1 MSLPAELL
9 RTMARAVGLLVAVA
23 VAGVAVVSFTHLQ
36 TREHIAT
43 RQHEQT
49 LRQLDAVLP
58 AAAYTN
64 NPAEETVTIDDG
76 RLGTGKAV
84 TAYRAR
90 HNGEPVAVILP
101 VTAPDGYTGPI
112 ELLVAIR
119 ADGSVAGVRVLNH
132 RETPGLGD
140 AIESARSDWLEGFE
154 DRSLGDP
161 PREGWTVHR
170 RGGEF
175 DGISGATITA
185 RAVIQAVARALDVFE
200 DRRDELLGERRESG
214 DT

>member
-1 MSLPAELL
+1 
-9 RTMARAVGLLVAVA
+9 MARAVGLLVAVA

-36 TREHIAT
+36 TREHIDT

-64 NPAEETVTIDDG
+64 NPAEETITIDDG
-76 RLGTGKAV
+76 RLGTDEPV
-84 TAYRAR
+84 TVYRAR

-101 VTAPDGYTGPI
+101 VTAPDGYSGPI

>member
-9 RTMARAVGLLVAVA
+9 RTMTRAVGLLVAVA

-36 TREHIAT
+36 TREHIET

-64 NPAEETVTIDDG
+64 NPAQETVTVDDR
-76 RLGTGKAV
+76 RLGTDQPV
-84 TAYRAR
+84 TVYRAR
-90 HNGEPVAVILP
+90 RNGDPVAVILP
-101 VTAPDGYTGPI
+101 VTAPDGYSGPI

-140 AIESARSDWLEGFE
+140 AIESDRSDWLEGF
-154 DRSLGDP
+154 DDHSLGDP
-161 PREGWTVHR
+161 AREDWTIAR

-175 DGISGATITA
+175 DGITGATITA
-185 RAVIQAVARALDVFE
+185 RAVVQAVARALAVFE
-200 DRRDELLGERRESG
+200 DRRDELLITPKEPAPP
-214 DT
+214 

>member
-9 RTMARAVGLLVAVA
+9 RTMTRAVGLLVAVA

-36 TREHIAT
+36 TREHIET

-64 NPAEETVTIDDG
+64 NPAEETVSVDDR
-76 RLGTGKAV
+76 RLGTDQPV
-84 TAYRAR
+84 TVYRAR
-90 HNGEPVAVILP
+90 RNGDPVAVILP
-101 VTAPDGYTGPI
+101 VTAPDGYSGPI

-140 AIESARSDWLEGFE
+140 AIESDRSDWLEGF
-154 DRSLGDP
+154 DHRSLGDP
-161 PREGWTVHR
+161 PREDWTVAR

-175 DGISGATITA
+175 DGITGATITA
-185 RAVIQAVARALDVFE
+185 RAVVQAVARALDVFE
-200 DRRDELLGERRESG
+200 DRRDELLITPQEPAPP
-214 DT
+214 

>member
-9 RTMARAVGLLVAVA
+9 RTMLRAGGLLVVVA
-23 VAGVAVVSFTHLQ
+23 VAGVAAVSFTHLQ
-36 TREHIAT
+36 TRDHIET

-58 AAAYTN
+58 ATAYTN

-76 RLGTGKAV
+76 RLGIDEPV

-90 HNGEPVAVILP
+90 RNGDPVAVILP
-101 VTAPDGYTGPI
+101 VTAPDGYSGPI

-140 AIESARSDWLEGFE
+140 AIESDRSDWLEGFD

-161 PREGWTVHR
+161 PREEWTVAQ
-170 RGGEF
+170 RGGKF

-185 RAVIQAVARALDVFE
+185 RAVVQAVGRALAVFE
-200 DRRDELLGERRESG
+200 DRRDELLITPQEPAPP
-214 DT
+214 

>member
-76 RLGTGKAV
+76 RLGTGEAV

-101 VTAPDGYTGPI
+101 VTAPDGYSGPI

-175 DGISGATITA
+175 DGISGATVTA
-185 RAVIQAVARALDVFE
+185 RAVVQAVGRALDTFE
-200 DRRDELLGERRESG
+200 DRKAELLGERREPEQP
-214 DT
+214 